1 MREGWNK
8 GKKQTS
14 ETVDDADDDDNG
26 IVNEYAGVVGDD
38 ESDKVE
44 REAAR
49 NKKVKCIDDAKVQSM
64 PFMSMIA
71 TDLHSS
77 SKSSQIQ

>member
-1 MREGWNK
+1 M
-8 GKKQTS
+8 
-14 ETVDDADDDDNG
+14 DDANDDDNG

-64 PFMSMIA
+64 LFMSMIA
-71 TDLHSS
+71 TDLHSL
-77 SKSSQIQ
+77 SKSSRIQ

>member
-1 MREGWNK
+1 M
-8 GKKQTS
+8 
-14 ETVDDADDDDNG
+14 DDANNDDNG

-38 ESDKVE
+38 KSDKVE

-49 NKKVKCIDDAKVQSM
+49 NKKVKRIDDATVQSM

-77 SKSSQIQ
+77 SKSSRIQ